1 MIKRVNLHLLNLYC
15 YTLFL
20 LFSAVGIPALTAFV
34 AVTRLFQSHR
44 GTMKRFRR
52 AISWYGKL
60 VTAIPFPFIRLNYED
75 HSGNRREE
83 GPFIFVSNHR
93 SASDAFLMCVLPHE
107 CVQIVNVWPF
117 RIPVLGL
124 YARFSGYLNIRKM
137 SHEEFMTRGIRLLK
151 DGVSIIFF
159 PEGTRSASRT
169 MGSFHGAAFRLALES
184 HASVVPLCISGN
196 ENIPPKGSL
205 MLRPGTIRVRRLP
218 AITWDEYKDLSPYA
232 FKNRVWHIIDAE
244 LTRMEGGNGMQK
256 ESGSWDRDRERPAPA
271 AGQPSTRALVR
282 TQVRH

>member
-1 MIKRVNLHLLNLYC
+1 MPGRWKIYLLNLYF
-15 YTLFL
+15 YTFFL
-20 LFSAVGIPALTAFV
+20 LFSAVGIPALTLVV
-34 AVTRLFQSHR
+34 ACTRLFLPHR

-60 VTAIPFPFIRLNYED
+60 ITAIPFPFIRLRYED
-75 HSGNRREE
+75 RSGRGAD

-124 YARFSGYLNIRKM
+124 YAKLSGYLNIRMM
-137 SHEEFMTRGIRLLK
+137 SPEQFMKSATTLLA

-159 PEGTRSASRT
+159 PEGTRSASRE
-169 MGSFHGAAFRLALES
+169 MGSFHGAAFRLALQS
-184 HASVVPLCISGN
+184 KAAVVPLCISGN

-205 MLRPGTIRVRRLP
+205 LMRPGTIRVRRLP
-218 AITWDEYKDLSPYA
+218 AITWEEYKDLNAFA
-232 FKNRVWHIIDAE
+232 FKNRVWRIIDKE
-244 LTRMEGGNGMQK
+244 LSAMESK
-256 ESGSWDRDRERPAPA
+256 D
-271 AGQPSTRALVR
+271 
-282 TQVRH
+282 